1 MREENPEA
9 VGETATDGR
18 NAERET
24 GTELRIDDLEITR
37 AQASM
42 LENPTRRRIVEHL
55 RETPGLNKNQ
65 LRCRL
70 DVLRNTLEFHV
81 GRLEDQGLVVT
92 KRRAESNEV
101 LCFLAADEHLWEE
114 EQTRVLFGR
123 SSNRQVALFVEEH
136 PGSSTE
142 EIAQAVGLEPV
153 TVLHHLKTLRE
164 HGLVQRIRKGNDV
177 NYYPEPSLEA
187 WVADFDESYLRPWH
201 CSEG

>member
-9 VGETATDGR
+9 VGETATGGAD
-18 NAERET
+18 AETET
-24 GTELRIDDLEITR
+24 GTELRIDELEITR

-70 DVLRNTLEFHV
+70 GVLRNTLEFHV
-81 GRLEDQGLVVT
+81 GRLEDQGLLVT
-92 KRRAESNEV
+92 KRAESNEV

-142 EIAQAVGLEPV
+142 EIAGAVQLEPV

-177 NYYPEPSLEA
+177 HYYPEPSLEA
-187 WVADFDESYLRPWH
+187 WVADFDESYLRPWLP
-201 CSEG
+201 SEG